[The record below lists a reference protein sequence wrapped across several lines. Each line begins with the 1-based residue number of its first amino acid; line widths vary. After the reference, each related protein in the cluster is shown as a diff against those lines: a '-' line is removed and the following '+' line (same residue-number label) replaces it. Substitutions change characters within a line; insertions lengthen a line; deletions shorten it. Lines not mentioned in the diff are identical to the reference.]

1 VITICVVD
9 GRGGGLG
16 SRMVEGLRGVALERH
31 VAVLGLGLNR
41 TAAQAMARAGATRI
55 ESEEQTIHRQLA
67 HADIIVG
74 SLSLLMPGAMLGEVT
89 PALARAVLE
98 SNAHKVLLPVNRRKV
113 EVVGAEGRTL
123 DSLIEHAIQRIVRL
137 TRPAA

>member
-1 VITICVVD
+1 MTICVVD

-16 SRMVEGLRGVALERH
+16 SRIVEGLRSVAAEKR

-41 TAAQAMARAGATRI
+41 SSAQAMARAGATRI
-55 ESEEQTIHRQLA
+55 ETEEQAIHRQLGR
-67 HADIIVG
+67 ADMIVG

-89 PALARAVLE
+89 PALAKAVLE

-123 DSLIEHAIQRIVRL
+123 DSLIEHAIQRILRL

>member
-1 VITICVVD
+1 MTICVVD

-16 SRMVEGLRGVALERH
+16 SRIVEGLRDVAAEGH
-31 VAVLGLGLNR
+31 VVLGLGLNR
-41 TAAQAMARAGATRI
+41 SSARAMARAGATRV
-55 ESEEQTIHRQLA
+55 ETEEQAIHRQLD
-67 HADIIVG
+67 HADMIVG

-89 PALARAVLE
+89 PALAKSVLE

-123 DSLIEHAIQRIVRL
+123 DSLIAQAIQRILRL
-137 TRPAA
+137 ARPAA